1 MKPWSKQMTIF
12 WKQKK
17 WSLSQLIF
25 NNKEKIKKIVK
36 SRNLYSH
43 FSSPKM
49 KRNET
54 INFPMLNN
62 SDIEIAKL

>member
-43 FSSPKM
+43 FSSTKM